1 MALSMRQ
8 PLWRNAGGVIGVA
21 VATAI
26 ETRVLLPLVA
36 QATGMARGAAGRD
49 PFDLLARDHRHILD
63 LLDALAES
71 RHNGAIGR
79 TQRLLRLKRRL
90 SAHAM
95 AEENI
100 IYPMLHDA
108 AESADKV
115 RQLYAEHAEIK
126 IHLHALED
134 LIRDDSGWLPRVMD
148 LRALIESHA
157 RDEEEREFPALRAR
171 FDDKATAR
179 LFGEVQRE
187 KAMIL

>member
-1 MALSMRQ
+1 
-8 PLWRNAGGVIGVA
+8 
-21 VATAI
+21 
-26 ETRVLLPLVA
+26 
-36 QATGMARGAAGRD
+36 
-49 PFDLLARDHRHILD
+49 
-63 LLDALAES
+63 
-71 RHNGAIGR
+71 
-79 TQRLLRLKRRL
+79 
-90 SAHAM
+90 
-95 AEENI
+95 
-100 IYPMLHDA
+100 HDA

-171 FDDKATAR
+171 LDDKATAR